1 MSRRKII
8 KTPLILLSIVSLP
21 IHADIFIK
29 ASKLE
34 TLKEK
39 ITSDV
44 TVITAQEIEDSGA
57 TTLQELLQGRSSVFI
72 PQTGGLGSIASFNLR
87 GLPTGFS
94 KVIIDN
100 IELVDP
106 TDINNSFQVN
116 NLLLENIESIEIL
129 KGSQSILY
137 GSNAVGGVLKINTKK
152 GHKNNSLNLEY
163 GSLNTVKA
171 GLQSSGNSDKLN
183 YGLSAS
189 YLSSDGYSAVNED
202 RIENAEDDSFKNLNL
217 NLNLSYLLNEQ
228 LEFNYQGQ
236 LLDSEVEIDGF
247 ESSPPYGPIDV
258 VENDLNEYLQSNH
271 YLGFNYFSED
281 EKLTITPSI
290 RYSHIKREDPTNS
303 FTPLYKGNETQAKL
317 DIKYKHTQNLSL
329 LSGVEY
335 TKQEDEVENSQS
347 ELYSVYT
354 AANLSLEK
362 WFYDL
367 GLRFDDFSSIQSNNS
382 NVIGSAGAGYRINN
396 EISLKAHISQGF
408 KLPTLYQLANQVDDL
423 KPTDSINTEF
433 IFSYNTIMS
442 QFEAAI
448 FNYDL
453 KNQIDYDTTAFGY
466 DNIAKSQI
474 QGIELNHSIEFK
486 NSFNIKTS
494 LTFQSAKNETDDSD
508 LLRTPKQLGSLI
520 LGYQIS
526 KNQRLINNWQYVG
539 KRKDVGGELPSYVV
553 GNFTYHYKNFSFK
566 VLNILDK
573 DYENVEYYGTMP
585 RSYYLSYKLSF

>member
-1 MSRRKII
+1 M
-8 KTPLILLSIVSLP
+8 KTPFIILSLISLSS
-21 IHADIFIK
+21 HADIIIN
-29 ASKLE
+29 ATKLD
-34 TLKEK
+34 TTKEK
-39 ITSDV
+39 VTSDV
-44 TVITAQEIEDSGA
+44 TIITAKEIEDSGA
-57 TTLQELLQGRSSVFI
+57 SSLQELLQGRSSVFI
-72 PQTGGLGSIASFNLR
+72 PQTGGLGSVSSFNLR

-137 GSNAVGGVLKINTKK
+137 GSNAVAGVLKINTKK
-152 GHKNNSLNLEY
+152 GHKSNSLNIEY

-171 GLQSSGNSDKLN
+171 GVQSSGHFEKLN

-202 RIENAEDDSFKNLNL
+202 RVENAEDDSFKNLNL
-217 NLNLSYLLNEQ
+217 NLNLSYLISEQ
-228 LEFNYQGQ
+228 LELNYQGQ

-247 ESSPPYGPIDV
+247 DSTPPYGPIDV
-258 VENDLNEYLQSNH
+258 VENDLNEYLQTNH
-271 YLGFNYFSED
+271 YLGFNYFSTD

-290 RYSHIKREDPTNS
+290 RYSRIKREDPTNS
-303 FTPLYKGNETQAKL
+303 FTPLYKGNETQAKF
-317 DIKYKHTQNLSL
+317 DVKYKNTQSLSL
-329 LSGVEY
+329 LSGIEY
-335 TKQEDEVENSQS
+335 TKQEDEVESSQS

-354 AANLSLEK
+354 SANISLEK

-367 GLRFDDFSSIQSNNS
+367 GLRFDDFSSIQSNNT
-382 NVIGSAGAGYRINN
+382 NLIGSAGAGYQINN

-423 KPTDSINTEF
+423 EATDSVNTEF
-433 IFSYNTIMS
+433 IFSYNSITS
-442 QFEAAI
+442 QFEASL

-453 KNQIDYDTTAFGY
+453 KNQIDYDTIAFGY

-474 QGIELNHSIEFK
+474 QGLELNHSIQFR
-486 NSFNIKTS
+486 NSFDIKTS
-494 LTFQSAKNETDDSD
+494 LTFQRAKDKSDDSD
-508 LLRTPKQLGSLI
+508 LLRTPRYLGSLL
-520 LGYQIS
+520 LGYQIN
-526 KNQRLINNWQYVG
+526 KDQRITNNWQYVG
-539 KRKDVGGELPSYVV
+539 KRKDVGGELPSYIV
-553 GNFTYHYKNFSFK
+553 GNLTYQYQAFSFK
-566 VLNILDK
+566 ILNILDK

-585 RSYYLSYKLSF
+585 RSYYASYRFTF